1 MSTEASKLPV
11 AGLAALCLVL
21 AACGGGSSGS
31 SLIEA
36 PTAESSATGDGPP
49 AASPSTTPQP
59 EPSTTQPPP
68 ATTTPAPTE
77 FVTVAGAPPHAL
89 DSYSADISIV
99 MALPNAVIE
108 VRGDGVFT
116 SAGFSCEWTA
126 DVLGET
132 STQTVM
138 GSPANVWVGAGG
150 ELRQLPAA
158 TPEALGAQSLC
169 PSSPA
174 FWSELGLLPE
184 LGEPETKNEIAARRV
199 DVTEAAQGVPGVY
212 LSQAEGVELDSAVV
226 WIAEDGEYVSAIEL
240 VMTVGPDAATRVW
253 GVPFDPDSK
262 PTEMTYTVN
271 VAAADDPT
279 LEVSLPDAADLSL
292 GYGSVTVDGAP
303 LPAFEPEGLDSAI
316 RTTAP
321 TVAGADWDGASHTI
335 GPDGRPKIVVF
346 LAHWCP
352 HCQEEVPATVEWL
365 EAGNLPDT
373 VDMYAVTAMTDPA
386 RDNWPPQDWLI
397 AEGWAVPTI
406 MGDAAGTASD
416 AFGSSG
422 VPYYVVLDGDNKVL
436 LRASGAVGAEGLAT
450 LVEVALAG

>member
-1 MSTEASKLPV
+1 VTTEASKLPK

-36 PTAESSATGDGPP
+36 PAPESTSAGDGPSAAPP
-49 AASPSTTPQP
+49 ATAPRPA
-59 EPSTTQPPP
+59 PSTTQPQPV
-68 ATTTPAPTE
+68 TTTAPTE

-99 MALPNAVIE
+99 MNLPNAVIE
-108 VRGDGVFT
+108 VRGEGVFT

-132 STQTVM
+132 SSQTVL
-138 GSPANVWVGAGG
+138 GSPAYVWAGEG
-150 ELRQLPAA
+150 DESRQLPA
-158 TPEALGAQSLC
+158 TSPEALGAQSLC

-174 FWSELGLLPE
+174 FWSQLGPLPE
-184 LGEPETKNEIAARRV
+184 GGEPETRNEIAARRV

-212 LSQAEGVELDSAVV
+212 LSQAEGVELDSAQL

-262 PTEMTYTVN
+262 PTEMTYTVD
-271 VAAADDPT
+271 VVAADDPT

-303 LPAFEPEGLDSAI
+303 LPAFESEGVDSAL

-321 TVAGADWDGASHTI
+321 TLAGADWDGASHSI

-352 HCQEEVPATVEWL
+352 HCQEEVPAMVEWL

-397 AEGWAVPTI
+397 GEGWAVPTI
-406 MGDAAGTASD
+406 MDDAAGTASN

-436 LRASGAVGAEGLAT
+436 LRVSGAVGADGLAT
-450 LVEVALAG
+450 LVEAALAG